1 MHMQRTIRP
10 PYCWLLTGNFN
21 FIFVFNSQ
29 HWPHDWLWSQLPPRQ
44 ISVLDLNQIHSCWWN
59 IKLNLVE
66 KQCARN
72 TSIKHLTK
80 MNCVVDTEDH
90 FSVVFSSFEIT
101 CNAQIFFFRF
111 VYFHLH
117 RQKLRHF
124 SKLFIFGWIFRW
136 GIVVIDDISSQ
147 FIRHASD
154 GTSAQS
160 SVTSSHWTTN
170 YPDLNTVLNLTLNI
184 NKQNQRIFFD

>member
-1 MHMQRTIRP
+1 MVT
-10 PYCWLLTGNFN
+10 TG
-21 FIFVFNSQ
+21 S
-29 HWPHDWLWSQLPPRQ
+29 RQ

-101 CNAQIFFFRF
+101 CNAQIFLFRF
-111 VYFHLH
+111 VNFILH

-147 FIRHASD
+147 WIRHAPD

-160 SVTSSHWTTN
+160 SVTCSHCSTN
-170 YPDLNTVLNLTLNI
+170 YPDLNTVLNLTL
-184 NKQNQRIFFD
+184 KHKKAESPDFFRLIDAFFIWNLCVQFW